1 MGLKAARAVSIE
13 SAESSEVLAG
23 FRSLAE
29 CSPAGLFIVDREGCC
44 IYMNP
49 RAISI
54 CKSNAPSSTRH
65 VVGAVARA

>member
-1 MGLKAARAVSIE
+1 MGLKAVRAVSME
-13 SAESSEVLAG
+13 SAESSEVLTG
-23 FRSLAE
+23 FRLLAE

-49 RAISI
+49 RVIDI
-54 CKSNAPSSTRH
+54 CKSTVLSSTRA